1 MCITSHRM
9 KTPKGKSQQGTMKY
23 HSLLKSRNYL
33 DCRLALLK
41 KRNTALCYHYLIKLY
56 MYIVVCMLVS
66 MIFIYFVNKGLQLFT
81 FNHNLKNKLYLKR
94 SCLPV
99 KRDDLNYMKSVKF
112 QFILKYQRITS

>member
-1 MCITSHRM
+1 
-9 KTPKGKSQQGTMKY
+9 
-23 HSLLKSRNYL
+23 
-33 DCRLALLK
+33 
-41 KRNTALCYHYLIKLY
+41 

-99 KRDDLNYMKSVKF
+99 KGDDLNYMKSVKF